1 MQTFVGISRKYG
13 EKQTEMNVYGKGEGG
28 TAVSVS
34 MPLDDFVDALI
45 KEVDSV
51 TWVFTQ
57 KEFERRMQA
66 AKETVLDEMKKT
78 TVIHAHNIPLES

>member
-1 MQTFVGISRKYG
+1 MQTFVGVTRKYG
-13 EKQTEMNVYGKGEGG
+13 KKQTEMNVYGKDENG

-45 KEVDSV
+45 KEVESV

-57 KEFERRMQA
+57 KEFERRMLA
-66 AKETVLDEMKKT
+66 AKEVVVKEMTDSTVP
-78 TVIHAHNIPLES
+78 HAHNIPLES

>member
-13 EKQTEMNVYGKGEGG
+13 QKQTEMSVYGKDEGG

-45 KEVDSV
+45 KEVESV

-66 AKETVLDEMKKT
+66 AKDAVVDEMKKT
-78 TVIHAHNIPLES
+78 TIPHAHNIPLES

>member
-1 MQTFVGISRKYG
+1 MQTFVCVLRKYG
-13 EKQTEMNVYGKGEGG
+13 KKEAEMNVYGKDENG

-45 KEVDSV
+45 KEVESV

-57 KEFERRMQA
+57 KEFERRMLA
-66 AKETVLDEMKKT
+66 AKDAVVKELTDSTVH
-78 TVIHAHNIPLES
+78 HAHNIPLES

>member
-13 EKQTEMNVYGKGEGG
+13 EKQTEMNVYGKAEGG